1 MQRVS
6 VDEAAKRLAE
16 LVDAAIGG
24 EDIFIVMDAA
34 RIVQLVSVV
43 PVKQAGRPRV
53 AGSAKGLITMA
64 DDFDAPLE
72 DFREYM

>member
-1 MQRVS
+1 MQRVDI
-6 VDEAAKRLAE
+6 DEAAKRLAA

-24 EDIFIVMDAA
+24 EDVFIVMDAE
-34 RIVQLVSVV
+34 RVVRLV
-43 PVKQAGRPRV
+43 PVKQAGRRV

-72 DFREYM
+72 DFREYME

>member
-1 MQRVS
+1 MQRVGI
-6 VDEAAKRLAE
+6 DEAAKRLAE

-24 EDIFIVMDAA
+24 EDVFIVMDAE
-34 RIVQLVSVV
+34 RIVQLVSV
-43 PVKQAGRPRV
+43 KQPGRRRV

-72 DFREYM
+72 DFREYME